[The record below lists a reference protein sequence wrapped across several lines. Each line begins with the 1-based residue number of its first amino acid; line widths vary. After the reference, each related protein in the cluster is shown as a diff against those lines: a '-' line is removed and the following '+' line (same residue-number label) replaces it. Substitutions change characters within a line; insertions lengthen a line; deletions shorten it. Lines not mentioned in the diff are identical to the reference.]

1 MVPLFV
7 SIIIFSGGP
16 VLAVTIAFHEG
27 FTHNI
32 CRKTKEL
39 PKFDPDNGEVTGDFM
54 VISTRGGPEN
64 LWKTFVFKPGELP
77 SNVTKCN
84 AA

>member
-1 MVPLFV
+1 MFLSNVPHIYFFPGVFVFFKRRFYPLFV

-16 VLAVTIAFHEG
+16 VLSVTVAFHEG

-39 PKFDPDNGEVTGDFM
+39 PKFDPDNGEVTGDFFGFH
-54 VISTRGGPEN
+54 TWGP
-64 LWKTFVFKPGELP
+64 
-77 SNVTKCN
+77 
-84 AA
+84 